1 MIIEFCLYFLSF
13 IPLWISVIIIDSLNC
28 LRFQSHLWTEI
39 ISITLIVITFIY
51 TFLYTIWWLK
61 KKKHKNKKTYTIKY
75 AKENRFITAEF
86 IMTYV
91 LPLFVFDFRR
101 WDCVVLF
108 LIFYGLFFFLIHRHK
123 YLCTNLF
130 LEFGGYRVFSCSLVK
145 ENVLLR
151 KMIVSRNELESM
163 SGAEISTKSFNNDYL
178 FEIK

>member
-1 MIIEFCLYFLSF
+1 
-13 IPLWISVIIIDSLNC
+13 
-28 LRFQSHLWTEI
+28 
-39 ISITLIVITFIY
+39 
-51 TFLYTIWWLK
+51 
-61 KKKHKNKKTYTIKY
+61 
-75 AKENRFITAEF
+75 
-86 IMTYV
+86 MTYV

-101 WDCVVLF
+101 WDGVVLF